1 MESKTESKVFLSLI
15 EFSENLRKASH
26 DPRVS
31 ALFIRI
37 HIDFECRWG
46 MAQEIGVDITNFRK
60 SDKLAI
66 AFVPTTIYRRL
77 YIGCFCNELYLPP
90 PKPENGSGGP
100 SGLESDSGSAQQDLI
115 DYSLYVETEVI
126 AMGKYKQ
133 DTPGSAEKIESD
145 DAIVSDVI
153 CHWLG
158 KFSSLRGL
166 SLEFLLDFL
175 QSGDQFDLRN
185 WVVAGL
191 ITGLCEPDELISSL
205 SRKFGDLVD
214 LKQYSRVRKW
224 TVGLV
229 EGEERIA
236 IIRVSGGINPSY
248 LIPADDNIIT
258 KIRQVRSSNTFKALI
273 IRVDSHGGDMYTSDL
288 LWREIRHVSRKIPV
302 ICSIYDH
309 GYSGGYMV
317 AMAGNVIVA
326 NELSL
331 TGSIGVFLSRAN
343 FRNVY
348 ALLNNKNKEFFSRG
362 LFAGVHEADH

>member
-1 MESKTESKVFLSLI
+1 M
-15 EFSENLRKASH
+15 
-26 DPRVS
+26 
-31 ALFIRI
+31 
-37 HIDFECRWG
+37 
-46 MAQEIGVDITNFRK
+46 
-60 SDKLAI
+60 
-66 AFVPTTIYRRL
+66 
-77 YIGCFCNELYLPP
+77 
-90 PKPENGSGGP
+90 
-100 SGLESDSGSAQQDLI
+100 
-115 DYSLYVETEVI
+115 YVETEVI

-145 DAIVSDVI
+145 DAIASDVI

-205 SRKFGDLVD
+205 SRKFGDL
-214 LKQYSRVRKW
+214 KQYSRVRKW

-236 IIRVSGGINPSY
+236 IIRVSVGINPSY

-273 IRVDSHGGDMYTSDL
+273 IRVDSHSGDMYTSDL
-288 LWREIRHVSRKIPV
+288 LWREIRRVSRKIPI
-302 ICSIYDH
+302 ICSISDH
-309 GYSGGYMV
+309 GYSGAYMV
-317 AMAGNVIVA
+317 AMGENVIVA
-326 NELSL
+326 NELNL
-331 TGSIGVFLSRAN
+331 R
-343 FRNVY
+343 
-348 ALLNNKNKEFFSRG
+348 
-362 LFAGVHEADH
+362 